1 MEQKVIRHL
10 NYAYYGMMLM
20 ALIAMGVMY
29 YMLIKGYL
37 QPLDK
42 MSLVGKVMQY
52 VVIFDALITI
62 PGGLY
67 GFKYLVSKIQH
78 MEDKEQQAQLYEKYA
93 SMRIVLVSNSM
104 VLGIIAYYWLGA
116 YPSML
121 WLAGI
126 GAIAWYFTKP
136 TSGKMQIELTP
147 NDEGMN
153 E

>member
-10 NYAYYGMMLM
+10 NYVYYGMMVL

-29 YMLIKGYL
+29 FLLIKGYL
-37 QPLDK
+37 LPLDR
-42 MSLVGKVMQY
+42 MSTLGQVIQY
-52 VVIFDALITI
+52 IVIFDALVTI

-67 GFKYLVSKIQH
+67 GFKRMVSRIWD
-78 MEDKEQQAQLYEKYA
+78 MEDKQLQAQLYRKYA
-93 SMRIVLVSNSM
+93 SVRIILVSNSM
-104 VLGIIAYYWLGA
+104 VLGIIAYYWMGA

-136 TSGKMQIELTP
+136 TIGKMQIELTKT
-147 NDEGMN
+147 ET
-153 E
+153 EEL